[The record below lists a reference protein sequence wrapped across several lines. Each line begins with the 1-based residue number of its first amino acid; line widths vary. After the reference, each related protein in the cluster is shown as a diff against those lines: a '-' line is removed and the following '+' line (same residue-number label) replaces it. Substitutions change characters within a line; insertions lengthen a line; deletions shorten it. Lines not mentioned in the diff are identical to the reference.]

1 MWNNLFNSINEQG
14 RSFYQPVVEFN
25 QLVLR
30 QAEKLAQAQ
39 LESFNAYA
47 AIGLKQ
53 LQAAAKV
60 GDAEQL
66 KTLASQQ
73 LEVLQALQTKVSEDT
88 SKFGALIEENRK
100 EITGFVAERFPVAF
114 AEPGAAKPA
123 KASKAA

>member
-30 QAEKLAQAQ
+30 QTEKLAQAQ
-39 LESFNAYA
+39 LDSFNAYA

-60 GDAEQL
+60 GDVEQL
-66 KTLASQQ
+66 KSLANQQ
-73 LEVLQALQTKVSEDT
+73 LEVMQALQNRVTEDVA
-88 SKFGALIEENRK
+88 KFSTLVEENRK
-100 EITGFVAERFPVAF
+100 EITGFVAERFPVV
-114 AEPGAAKPA
+114 ETAKPAA

>member
-30 QAEKLAQAQ
+30 QAEKLGQAQ

-47 AIGLKQ
+47 GLGLKQ

-60 GDAEQL
+60 ADADQL
-66 KTLASQQ
+66 KSLASQQ
-73 LEVLQALQTKVSEDT
+73 LEVLQSLQTRISEDA

-100 EITGFVAERFPVAF
+100 EITSFVAERLPAASFPVSDV
-114 AEPGAAKPA
+114 KPA

>member
-30 QAEKLAQAQ
+30 QAEKLGQAQ

-47 AIGLKQ
+47 ALGLKQ

-60 GDAEQL
+60 GDTEQL
-66 KTLASQQ
+66 KSLAGQQ
-73 LEVLQALQTKVSEDT
+73 LEVLQALQARVSEDA

-100 EITGFVAERFPVAF
+100 EITGFVAERFPVADV
-114 AEPGAAKPA
+114 AAKPA

>member
-53 LQAAAKV
+53 LQTVAKV

-66 KTLASQQ
+66 KSLASQQ
-73 LEVLQALQTKVSEDT
+73 LEVLQALQAKVSEDA

-100 EITGFVAERFPVAF
+100 EITGFVAERFPVADV
-114 AEPGAAKPA
+114 AAKPA

>member
-1 MWNNLFNSINEQG
+1 M
-14 RSFYQPVVEFN
+14 
-25 QLVLR
+25 LR

-53 LQAAAKV
+53 LQTAAKV

-73 LEVLQALQTKVSEDT
+73 LEVMQALQAKVSEEA

-100 EITGFVAERFPVAF
+100 EITGFVAERFPVADV
-114 AEPGAAKPA
+114 ATKPA